1 MQMRNLAAMAA
12 IIVATSPCLAGG
24 SPGYYQAPYYAEQP
38 PVVVYTT
45 PPNPIVGIVGGVVSL
60 PFVVLG
66 GIATA
71 IAPPAIVS
79 CVAPDGYFF
88 PCAGPTPWPGY
99 GPQEP
104 YPSPPATPPRPLY
117 GPHVPPSRHSG
128 GGGCYGPD
136 GAWQGDGNGECVN

>member
-1 MQMRNLAAMAA
+1 MQMRNLAAMA

-88 PCAGPTPWPGY
+88 PCAAGPSPEYPAYPPPAY
-99 GPQEP
+99 GPSYGGVEP
-104 YPSPPATPPRPLY
+104 PPYWTRRPPTAHRSSPGGRP
-117 GPHVPPSRHSG
+117 
-128 GGGCYGPD
+128 C
-136 GAWQGDGNGECVN
+136 